1 MRWIKHILYIPAM
14 VILGSSILLHAFTL
28 NNNEN
33 KTKLMYP
40 MASSIL
46 KDAYRY
52 TGSLKRFS
60 FDAVTENEDVFK
72 NKMIISYL
80 HRTHV
85 DLQRPGRL
93 HVRIIGDVKNRSLYL
108 SDGTYVLYDH
118 DLNYYGVLKTPKS
131 IDGTL
136 DYLFEHFNIKTI
148 LANLLYSDVE
158 KRLAPKEKGYYLGT
172 SVIDGTVCHHLG
184 FSNDKREL
192 QVWVE
197 RGVRPL
203 IKKFTIIDKSE
214 KREPRSTT
222 TIRWNLHPD
231 LKASDFLFK
240 VPEGA
245 TQISM
250 APYRKKGGKK

>member
-1 MRWIKHILYIPAM
+1 MRWIKHALYVPVMAL
-14 VILGSSILLHAFTL
+14 LGSSLLLQASGL
-28 NNNEN
+28 KVQESEA
-33 KTKLMYP
+33 KMMYP
-40 MASSIL
+40 VASAIL
-46 KDAYRY
+46 KDAYGY
-52 TGSLKRFS
+52 IGSLKSFS

-72 NKMIISYL
+72 NKMIITYL
-80 HRTHV
+80 HKTHI

-93 HVRIIGDVKNRSLYL
+93 HVRLIGDVKNRSLYL

-136 DYLFEHFNIKTI
+136 DFLYEEFNIKTI
-148 LANLLYSDVE
+148 LANLLYSDVQ
-158 KRLAPKEKGYYLGT
+158 KRLTPKEKGYYLGT
-172 SVIDGTVCHHLG
+172 SVIDGVVCHHLG

-197 RGVRPL
+197 RSVRPL
-203 IKKFTIIDKSE
+203 IRKFTVIDKKE

-222 TIRWNLHPD
+222 TIQWNLHPN

-250 APYRKKGGKK
+250 APYKQKGGKK